1 MTTPPPPPPPQFYD
15 DDERTLCDQGLEV
28 VVIPYRPS
36 PPQPKRKSSPP
47 GPASPVKRTTRIDN
61 VARTPSGTMS
71 QRIFN
76 NNSLITPRSQS
87 ALDEA
92 MNQTIEAAMTPSSS
106 SSSSSS
112 SSLSPIDNYVDDVIV
127 RPPPR
132 GRAASIASPQQRRTQ
147 HCREIPSR
155 VRSKSSPT
163 SSSKSLNTS
172 RRKLSR
178 SPKKMG
184 LYQTAKLGYQQ
195 LCNAIIR
202 PPRSD
207 YKTDVLGPEEF
218 VFCGERFIRRDFGV
232 VNERGLLLECSM
244 WKKSGG
250 DEDDDAVVAEIDD
263 EDDSEFCEQ
272 LFLNVDDWDES
283 KERGRLFLQVPEYD
297 EDSSIDET
305 SSAPWDNNH
314 DTRVNDDD
322 NASRDIFER
331 DPPPGD
337 TRDRRHYESTSPR
350 AIYYGGVTRI
360 RKCRRHPVVIYLH
373 GNSSSRTEV
382 IPNLAHLLSL
392 GVSVVAFDFAGCG
405 KSDGE
410 FVSLGYY
417 EQEDLQTVVH
427 YLRSS
432 GEVSAIALWGRSMGA
447 ATAIMYG
454 SRDPTLSCMIL
465 DSAFTD
471 LNGLA
476 IEMVEKVKEQGFTVP
491 NFVVSMTLRMIKSSI
506 KSQAGFSIWRIAPI
520 EHVNR
525 CFIPA
530 MFVAGDND
538 AFIDKRHSKRLYEMY
553 AGDKNIVIVDGDHN
567 SLRPRYMLQS
577 ACLFLQSCM
586 QLSPSMELVI
596 PMGTNLYLP
605 PWLISDDNTPRAS
618 FKSGSR
624 QQHLVQA
631 QQSFHF
637 IDSIDSGSSS
647 TEDYTPEKIDYMPS
661 ELPDMNVRQKDIQ
674 SSLVKML
681 CQDEEKTILK

>member
-1 MTTPPPPPPPQFYD
+1 MTTPPPPPQYYD

-36 PPQPKRKSSPP
+36 PPPPKRKSSNT
-47 GPASPVKRTTRIDN
+47 SSLKR
-61 VARTPSGTMS
+61 
-71 QRIFN
+71 QFN
-76 NNSLITPRSQS
+76 NNSLINPRSQS

-92 MNQTIEAAMTPSSS
+92 MNQMIEAALSPSSS
-106 SSSSSS
+106 SSSSS
-112 SSLSPIDNYVDDVIV
+112 PIDNYFDDVVV
-127 RPPPR
+127 RPTPR
-132 GRAASIASPQQRRTQ
+132 GRAASIASPQHRQTQ
-147 HCREIPSR
+147 QCQGTEGTAPSR

-163 SSSKSLNTS
+163 SSSTSLNTS

-184 LYQTAKLGYQQ
+184 LYQTVKLGYQQ
-195 LCNAIIR
+195 LCNAIVR

-207 YKTDVLGPEEF
+207 YITEVLGPEEF

-244 WKKSGG
+244 WKKSR
-250 DEDDDAVVAEIDD
+250 DDADDVVAEIDD
-263 EDDSEFCEQ
+263 EDGSEFCGQ

-283 KERGRLFLQVPEYD
+283 KERGRLFLQVPESYNN

-305 SSAPWDNNH
+305 SSAPWDNNY
-314 DTRVNDDD
+314 DTKVNDDD
-322 NASRDIFER
+322 DESRDIFER
-331 DPPPGD
+331 DPPPGG

-392 GVSVVAFDFAGCG
+392 GVSVVAFDFAGSG

-476 IEMVEKVKEQGFTVP
+476 MEMVEKVKEQGVNVP
-491 NFVVSMTLRMIKSSI
+491 NFVVSMILRMIKSSI
-506 KSQAGFSIWRIAPI
+506 KSQAGFSIRHIAPI

-567 SLRPRYMLQS
+567 SLRPRFVLQS

-586 QLSPSMELVI
+586 QLSSMELVI

-605 PWLISDDNTPRAS
+605 PWFISDDNTPRAS

-624 QQHLVQA
+624 QQHLQVQA
-631 QQSFHF
+631 QQSFRF
-637 IDSIDSGSSS
+637 IDSLDSGSSI
-647 TEDYTPEKIDYMPS
+647 TEDYPSEKIDFMPS
-661 ELPDMNVRQKDIQ
+661 ELRN
-674 SSLVKML
+674 L
-681 CQDEEKTILK
+681 